1 MEPDGDQARDPRGV
15 RPREEEGRGEDQ
27 RGPRRMMT
35 VDGPLSGPRIE
46 EEVVGTRS
54 PEPEPHVAQGQGG
67 VEGPVVL
74 VDQTPVT
81 GQADRQGA
89 EGIEPERGKAD
100 RECSGTAAP
109 AHIRDRFGAPFDRAL
124 RDRPQ
129 PESAR
134 AG

>member
-1 MEPDGDQARDPRGV
+1 
-15 RPREEEGRGEDQ
+15 
-27 RGPRRMMT
+27 MT

-89 EGIEPERGKAD
+89 EGIEPERGEPD
-100 RECSGTAAP
+100 RERGGVTAP
-109 AHIRDRFGAPFDRAL
+109 APIRVHFGASFDRTL
-124 RDRPQ
+124 RDRPR
-129 PESAR
+129 PEPAR

>member
-1 MEPDGDQARDPRGV
+1 
-15 RPREEEGRGEDQ
+15 
-27 RGPRRMMT
+27 MMA

-67 VEGPVVL
+67 VESPVVL
-74 VDQTPVT
+74 VDQPPVT

-89 EGIEPERGKAD
+89 EGIQPERGEPD
-100 RECSGTAAP
+100 RERGGVTAP
-109 AHIRDRFGAPFDRAL
+109 AYIRAHFGVSADPPL
-124 RDRPQ
+124 RHRPR
-129 PESAR
+129 PEPAR